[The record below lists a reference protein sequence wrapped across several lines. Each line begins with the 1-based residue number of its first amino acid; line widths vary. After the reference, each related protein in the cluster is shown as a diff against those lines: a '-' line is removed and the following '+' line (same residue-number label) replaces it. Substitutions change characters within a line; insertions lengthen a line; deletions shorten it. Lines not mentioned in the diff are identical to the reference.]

1 MDEVKRSSRKAHPG
15 AQNTGEYV
23 DGKGRRL
30 ASALSPYDGWYDR
43 RYVAATAPAAD
54 LDECEDFR
62 RITPPGLCPSYSCS
76 APCDD
81 DLMLLFGCVT
91 TYYSPWGHH
100 VDNQALNVSKPILVL

>member
-1 MDEVKRSSRKAHPG
+1 MRRSSTTYQFLFALVVCRQMDEVKRSSRKAHPG

-62 RITPPGLCPSYSCS
+62 R
-76 APCDD
+76 
-81 DLMLLFGCVT
+81 M
-91 TYYSPWGHH
+91 
-100 VDNQALNVSKPILVL
+100 